1 MPALEWFNAWTG
13 TRPVLVFTDGA
24 CEQDGMQVSHG
35 AVLVDFHTDTYVYF
49 GGEVPEEWVA
59 KWKSS
64 GRVQLICQAEIFPV
78 VVAKQTWP
86 EFLSHRAVLWFIDN
100 NSAQA
105 ALVRSYSPVTDNY
118 ELLVRNAELD
128 VCMQTMNWYS
138 RVPSKSNI
146 SDDPSR
152 LCFTELDRKGYTRCE
167 PCGDFTKVRSQ
178 KGVAGVKEK
187 VL

>member
-1 MPALEWFNAWTG
+1 MAPKTG
-13 TRPVLVFTDGA
+13 WR
-24 CEQDGMQVSHG
+24 
-35 AVLVDFHTDTYVYF
+35 
-49 GGEVPEEWVA
+49 
-59 KWKSS
+59 SS
-64 GRVQLICQAEIFPV
+64 GRTQVICQAEIFPV
-78 VVAKQTWP
+78 VVAKQTWCDA
-86 EFLSHRAVLWFIDN
+86 LYQRAVLWFIDN

-118 ELLVRNAELD
+118 DLLVRNAELD
-128 VCMQTMNWYS
+128 VCLQTMNWYS

-152 LCFTELDRKGYTRCE
+152 LCFSELDRKGYTRCE
-167 PCGDFTKVRSQ
+167 PCLDFTKVRCQ

>member
-1 MPALEWFNAWTG
+1 
-13 TRPVLVFTDGA
+13 
-24 CEQDGMQVSHG
+24 
-35 AVLVDFHTDTYVYF
+35 
-49 GGEVPEEWVA
+49 
-59 KWKSS
+59 
-64 GRVQLICQAEIFPV
+64 

-178 KGVAGVKEK
+178 KGVAGVKQK